1 MIAKPKVGKTFPGIV
16 EYAMQEC
23 KEARVLG
30 TEGVR
35 WDSATHMA
43 DDFDFQ
49 RGKRPR
55 LGNAVLHVAIS
66 LPKEETEGKT
76 REQVG
81 EMLKQSAAAWLK
93 EMNIKN
99 TQWALIQHFDR
110 DHSHAHLIINR
121 VDNNGETISDQ
132 FIGKRSRDAA
142 QEVERKLGLISAE
155 QRGREYAKQADKS
168 PSQQKARTPREV
180 RQADW
185 HRARHEVANA
195 LTSQKGKTVSFDD
208 LQSKV
213 TGDGIVVKPL
223 QHKKA
228 EGMVVYGVVFSK
240 NGFDFKGSDVGKE
253 FSAGNLQK
261 SFADYQAQASVHNDA
276 ARQLNAA
283 FTAGALGQLFADGAK
298 QAQEKQQANAP
309 KQPIVQVEQAI
320 TLPQKDSGFSL

>member
-1 MIAKPKVGKTFPGIV
+1 MTAKTKTGKTFPGII

-35 WDSATHMA
+35 SDSVAHMA
-43 DDFDFQ
+43 ADFDFQ
-49 RGKRPR
+49 RSKRLR

-66 LPKEETEGKT
+66 LPKEEAEGKT

-81 EMLKQSAAAWLK
+81 EMLKQSAAAWLR

-155 QRGREYAKQADKS
+155 QRGREHAKQAGPT

-185 HRARHEVANA
+185 HRTRHEVFNA
-195 LTSQKGKTVSFDD
+195 LAPQKGKTGSFDD
-208 LQSKV
+208 LQTKV
-213 TGDGIVVKPL
+213 TGDGIVVNPL
-223 QHKKA
+223 MHKKA
-228 EGMVVYGVVFSK
+228 EGLVVYGVVFSK
-240 NGFDFKGSDVGKE
+240 NGFDFKGSEVGKE

-261 SFADYQAQASVHNDA
+261 SFADYQAHASVHNDA

-298 QAQEKQQANAP
+298 QAQEKQQASAL

-320 TLPQKDSGFSL
+320 TLPQKDFGLSM

>member
-1 MIAKPKVGKTFPGIV
+1 MTAKTKTGKTFPGLV
-16 EYAMQEC
+16 KYALQEC

-30 TEGVR
+30 AEGVR
-35 WDSATHMA
+35 SDNVAHMA
-43 DDFDFQ
+43 ADFDFQ
-49 RGKRPR
+49 RDKRPR

-132 FIGKRSRDAA
+132 FIGKRSREAA

-155 QRGREYAKQADKS
+155 QRGREHAKQAGQT
-168 PSQQKARTPREV
+168 PNQQKARTPREV

-185 HRARHEVANA
+185 HRTRHEVANA
-195 LTSQKGKTVSFDD
+195 LTPQKGKTGSFDD
-208 LQSKV
+208 LQTKV
-213 TGDGIVVKPL
+213 VCDGVVVKPL
-223 QHKKA
+223 LHKKA

-261 SFADYQAQASVHNDA
+261 SFDEYRALASVQNDA
-276 ARQLNAA
+276 AKQLGSA
-283 FTAGALGQLFADGAK
+283 FAAGALGQLFADGAR
-298 QAQEKQQANAP
+298 QAQEKQQGNAP
-309 KQPIVQVEQAI
+309 KQPIVQVEQAL
-320 TLPQKDSGFSL
+320 TLPQKDFGLSL